1 MVLFEFVALLLLD
14 TLQNASG
21 MKKNVFGNIEDI
33 VVNFKVVTPIGTVEC
48 SGGNFPRVS
57 AGPDMMNMMF
67 GSEGTLGVVTE
78 AIVRVREVPQSVIYG
93 SVIFYNFDQGV
104 QAMREVARQRCQP
117 ASIRLV
123 DNEQFR
129 LAQVFKPESA
139 NPTRD
144 GYMSAIQQAYVLKF
158 KGFDEHKMVAMTL
171 LFQGANRAETRAQ
184 ERQVYGICKRFNGMA
199 GDATNGIRGYF
210 LTYMIAYIRDV
221 ALDYNFMAESFET
234 TVPWT
239 KVHTLCAA
247 VKERIA
253 KEIRIHRIPGE
264 PLISCRVTQTY
275 DTGCCVYFYFGF
287 LFKGVAEP
295 AKVFGQIEASAR
307 DTIIEHGGSISHHH
321 GIGKHRT
328 KWLEGHHGPIAIAMM
343 RSMKK
348 TIDPKNTF
356 NSGNLLL

>member
-1 MVLFEFVALLLLD
+1 
-14 TLQNASG
+14 
-21 MKKNVFGNIEDI
+21 
-33 VVNFKVVTPIGTVEC
+33 
-48 SGGNFPRVS
+48 
-57 AGPDMMNMMF
+57 MMNMIF

-78 AIVRVREVPQSVIYG
+78 AVVRIRPVPESVVYG
-93 SVIFYNFDQGV
+93 SAIFYNFHQGI

-144 GYMSAIQQAYVLKF
+144 SYMSAIQQAYVLQF
-158 KGFDEHKMVAMTL
+158 KGFDEHEMVAMTL

-184 ERQVYGICKRFNGMA
+184 ERQVYSICKKFGGMA
-199 GDATNGIRGYF
+199 GDSSNGIRGYF

-221 ALDYNFMAESFET
+221 ALDYKFMAESFET
-234 TVPWT
+234 SVPWN
-239 KVHTLCAA
+239 KVHILIPA

-253 KEIRIHRIPGE
+253 KEARLRNVPGE
-264 PLISCRVTQTY
+264 PLISARVTQTY

-287 LFKGVAEP
+287 LFKGLNEP
-295 AKVFGQIEASAR
+295 AKVFGDIEHCAR
-307 DTIIEHGGSISHHH
+307 DTIMQYGGSISHHH

-328 KWLEGHHGPIAIAMM
+328 KWLEEHHGATALAMM
-343 RSMKK
+343 RAMKK
-348 TIDPKNTF
+348 AIDPKNTF
-356 NSGNLLL
+356 NAGNLDIVKN